1 MSSGKHKRRKGA
13 NYELEIAL
21 KFGTERV
28 GSRGKEDHIHSDV
41 EHETFYIQCKRRAS
55 IAAYKWFTKTAEFA
69 KTVGKIPIVVMR
81 EDRGEN
87 FVMITLDDFLELVD
101 GKQEEQENR

>member
-1 MSSGKHKRRKGA
+1 MSSGKHKRNKGA
-13 NYELEIAL
+13 GYEREIAHA
-21 KFGTERV
+21 FDAERV

-55 IAAYKWFTKTAEFA
+55 ISAYKWWTKTAEFA

-81 EDRGEN
+81 EDRGES
-87 FVMITLDDFLELVD
+87 FVMISLDDFLELVD
-101 GKQEEQENR
+101 AKRNKENI

>member
-1 MSSGKHKRRKGA
+1 MGAKERRKGA
-13 NYELEIAL
+13 TYELEIAH

-41 EHETFYIQCKRRAS
+41 EHESFYIQCKRRAS
-55 IAAYKWFTKTAEFA
+55 IASYKWWTKTSEFA

-87 FVMITLDDFLELVD
+87 FVMISLDDFLELVD
-101 GKQEEQENR
+101 GKEEEQENR